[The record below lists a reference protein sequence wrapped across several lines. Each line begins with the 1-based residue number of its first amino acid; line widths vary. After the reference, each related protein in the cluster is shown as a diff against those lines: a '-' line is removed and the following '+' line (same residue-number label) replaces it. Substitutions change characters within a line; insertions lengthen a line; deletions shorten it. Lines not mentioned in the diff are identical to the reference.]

1 MRNGMKDSEG
11 INQRTFME
19 NLWTLTTLWGLHWD
33 GHPVGKE
40 EVKLSLFVDD
50 MTSYIREP

>member
-1 MRNGMKDSEG
+1 MKDSEG